1 MVNILLCFVY
11 RYNRMLTVRTYY
23 LLLTTYSFPLRTYY
37 FLLTTY
43 SFSPSSFS
51 FSSRVGDGNRDGQH
65 GKRPAQGRADPPV
78 LPQSREQP
86 RLGRPRDAH
95 GGPQESRRQKSQ
107 DSQ

>member
-1 MVNILLCFVY
+1 MRTIHLLLWRWTEHNRTLTTILTPY
-11 RYNRMLTVRTYY
+11 S
-23 LLLTTYSFPLRTYY
+23 LLLTTYY
-37 FLLTTY
+37 FSL
-43 SFSPSSFS
+43 
-51 FSSRVGDGNRDGQH
+51 SSRVGDGNRDGQR
-65 GKRPAQGRADPPV
+65 GERPAQGRADPPV